1 MFTPIFAGD
10 WGNTMNTLLFKG
22 YGAHIEFDEGDRIF
36 VGHLAGIRDIVGFHG
51 SSVDELEAAF
61 HESVDDYLAHCAKLG
76 LPANKPFSGRMLL
89 RVPPE
94 VHAQAS
100 IRVLSSKPLT
110 PKFDPWLR
118 RMRYWPC
125 LRPVFNVL
133 VLKCASSPRG
143 IYIVS
148 YYYYSV

>member
-1 MFTPIFAGD
+1 M
-10 WGNTMNTLLFKG
+10 NTMLYKG
-22 YGAHIEFDEGDRIF
+22 YSARIEFDEQDRIF

-61 HESVDDYLAHCAKLG
+61 HESVDDYLAHCAQLN

-100 IRVLSSKPLT
+100 VAAQVAGMSLNQWAAQALAQ
-110 PKFDPWLR
+110 
-118 RMRYWPC
+118 
-125 LRPVFNVL
+125 
-133 VLKCASSPRG
+133 ASHA
-143 IYIVS
+143 
-148 YYYYSV
+148 

>member
-1 MFTPIFAGD
+1 
-10 WGNTMNTLLFKG
+10 MNTLLYKG
-22 YGAHIEFDEGDRIF
+22 YSAHIEFDEGDRIF

-100 IRVLSSKPLT
+100 IAAKVAGLSLNQ
-110 PKFDPWLR
+110 WAANALAE
-118 RMRYWPC
+118 
-125 LRPVFNVL
+125 
-133 VLKCASSPRG
+133 ASHS
-143 IYIVS
+143 S
-148 YYYYSV
+148 DA